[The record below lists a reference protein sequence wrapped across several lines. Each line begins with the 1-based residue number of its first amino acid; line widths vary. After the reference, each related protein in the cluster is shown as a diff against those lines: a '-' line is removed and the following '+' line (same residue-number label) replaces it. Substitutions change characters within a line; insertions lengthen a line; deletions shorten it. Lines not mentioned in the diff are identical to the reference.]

1 MERDWIITYSNSE
14 NGYVEFKKFYGTE
27 NEMEKALFKLSRKS
41 GIIQDAIE
49 NNDDE
54 DYTSEDIIEDLV
66 SDCYF
71 NFANNTYSIMVHDD
85 NNEIDEVYTAI
96 KLEKIKRYGEDN
108 RR

>member
-1 MERDWIITYSNSE
+1 MERNWVITCSNSE

-27 NEMEKALFKLSRKS
+27 SEMKKALFKLAQKS
-41 GIIQDAIE
+41 DITQDAIE

-71 NFANNTYSIMVHDD
+71 DSANNTYSIMVHDD
-85 NNEIDEVYTAI
+85 DNEIDEVYTAI
-96 KLEKIKRYGEDN
+96 ELEKIKETWKG
-108 RR
+108 

>member
-1 MERDWIITYSNSE
+1 MKRDWIITYSNSE

-27 NEMEKALFKLSRKS
+27 SEMKKELFKLAKKS
-41 GIIQDAIE
+41 NIIQDAIE

-54 DYTSEDIIEDLV
+54 EYTSEDIIKDLV

-71 NFANNTYSIMVHDD
+71 DSDNNTYSIMVHDD

-96 KLEKIKRYGEDN
+96 ELEKIKRYGEVMN
-108 RR
+108 

>member
-1 MERDWIITYSNSE
+1 MERNGVITCSNSE

-27 NEMEKALFKLSRKS
+27 SEMKKALFKLAQKS
-41 GIIQDAIE
+41 DIIQDAIE

-71 NFANNTYSIMVHDD
+71 DSANNTYSIMVHDD
-85 NNEIDEVYTAI
+85 DNEIDEVYTAI
-96 KLEKIKRYGEDN
+96 ELEKIKETWKG
-108 RR
+108 

>member
-1 MERDWIITYSNSE
+1 MERNWVITCSNSE

-27 NEMEKALFKLSRKS
+27 SEMKKELFKLAKKS
-41 GIIQDAIE
+41 NIIQDAIG

-54 DYTSEDIIEDLV
+54 EYTSEDIIEDLV

-71 NFANNTYSIMVHDD
+71 DSDNNTYSIMVHDD

-96 KLEKIKRYGEDN
+96 ELEKIKETWKG
-108 RR
+108 

>member
-1 MERDWIITYSNSE
+1 MERNWVITCSNSE

-27 NEMEKALFKLSRKS
+27 SEMKKALFKLAQKS
-41 GIIQDAIE
+41 DIIQDAIE

-71 NFANNTYSIMVHDD
+71 DSANNTYSIMVHDD
-85 NNEIDEVYTAI
+85 DNEIDEVYTAM

>member
-1 MERDWIITYSNSE
+1 MERNWVITCSNSE

-27 NEMEKALFKLSRKS
+27 NEMKKALFKLAQKS
-41 GIIQDAIE
+41 DIIQDAIE

-71 NFANNTYSIMVHDD
+71 DSDNNTYSIMVHDD
-85 NNEIDEVYTAI
+85 SNEIDEVYTAI
-96 KLEKIKRYGEDN
+96 DLEKIQET
-108 RR
+108 